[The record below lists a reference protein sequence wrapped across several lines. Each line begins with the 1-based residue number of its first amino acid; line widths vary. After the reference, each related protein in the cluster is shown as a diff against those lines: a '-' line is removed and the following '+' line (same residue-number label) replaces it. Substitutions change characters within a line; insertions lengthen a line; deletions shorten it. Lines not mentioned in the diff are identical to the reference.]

1 MHRAHRIAVVALTC
15 LAVAAAPPASRADS
29 VTLTW
34 TAPGDDGM
42 AGRATAYSLRYSTSP
57 ITAANFASATQVVG
71 VPAPAMAG
79 TSETFTVGGL
89 LANTAYYFAIKAR
102 DEANNWSLISNVAV
116 TTVGVTRV
124 EGDPDAPQI
133 SVPWP
138 NPARH
143 LVSWSWAL
151 PAPGPVQLEVF
162 GAGGRLV
169 RSLVRAVRPAGR
181 GEVTW
186 DLRDQSGRRV
196 AAGIYLVRALLG
208 DQVWTQ
214 RLAVMR

>member
-1 MHRAHRIAVVALTC
+1 MHPVRRMAVVALTC
-15 LAVAAAPPASRADS
+15 LSVTAAPLAAHADS
-29 VTLTW
+29 VTLAW

-42 AGRATAYSLRYSTSP
+42 SGRATAYSLRYSTSP
-57 ITAANFASATQVVG
+57 ITAANFASATQVAG
-71 VPAPAMAG
+71 VPAPAIAG
-79 TSETFTVGGL
+79 TPESFTIGGL
-89 LANTAYYFAIKAR
+89 LANTTYYFAIKSR
-102 DEANNWSLISNVAV
+102 DEANNWSLVSNVAV
-116 TTVGVTRV
+116 STVGVTRV

-138 NPARH
+138 NPARQV
-143 LVSWSWAL
+143 VSWSWAL
-151 PAPGPVQLEVF
+151 PAAGPVQLEVF

-208 DQVWTQ
+208 DRVWTQ